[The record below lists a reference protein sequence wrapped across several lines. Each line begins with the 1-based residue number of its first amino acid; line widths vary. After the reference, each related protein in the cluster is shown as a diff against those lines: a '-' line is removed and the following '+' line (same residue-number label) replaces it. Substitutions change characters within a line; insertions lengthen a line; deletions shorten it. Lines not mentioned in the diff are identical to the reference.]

1 MSTLVRELAGIAGEA
16 NVEAPV
22 PRAALRDAT
31 EAQAYAGRADALVRP
46 GSAREVAALL
56 AWCYEHDVPLTARG
70 GGSGFA
76 GGAAPEGGIVCSLER
91 MHAVRALEPEGWRM
105 HAEAGL
111 ATAHV
116 HRLAREN
123 GLWFPPDPGAAE
135 QSQLGGN
142 IATNAGGPHAFK
154 YGVTGDWVMGLEA
167 VVAPGEVVRVG
178 GALRKDVAGYDLRG
192 LLVGSEGT
200 LGIVTAAWL
209 RLIPAPEA
217 ALPVIGLYPD
227 TEAGA
232 AAVQNALAS
241 GAIPAALEFLDAGAL
256 AAAAGLP
263 VDGGSGG
270 AGFAVLAEADGQL
283 AGAQADRDTLA
294 EALGEG
300 ALAVHTPEPAALWR
314 WRAGVSHAVTAQRG
328 GKLSEDVAVPVER
341 LAEAVRGTV
350 EIGARHGLEACSWGH
365 AGDGNVHATFLLDP
379 SDDGQRER
387 AAAAAEELFDLALEL
402 GGTLSGEHGLGRLK
416 AHRLADQLDPATLAL
431 QRAVKDALDP
441 KGLLN
446 PGAKLRGTRAA

>member
-1 MSTLVRELAGIAGEA
+1 MSALQAELAGLVGEA
-16 NVEAPV
+16 NVEIPV

-31 EAQAYAGRADALVRP
+31 EAQAYAGHADALVRP
-46 GSAREVAALL
+46 ADAGEVAAVL
-56 AWCYEHDVPLTARG
+56 AWCYAHDVALTARG
-70 GGSGFA
+70 GGSGYA
-76 GGAAPEGGIVCSLER
+76 GGATPEGGVVCSLER
-91 MHAVRALEPEGWRM
+91 LTAVRALEPEGWRM

-111 ATAHV
+111 LTAHV

-154 YGVTGDWVMGLEA
+154 YGVTGNWVTGLEA
-167 VVAPGEVVRVG
+167 VVAPGEVVHLG
-178 GALRKDVAGYDLRG
+178 GPVRKDVAGYDLRG
-192 LLVGSEGT
+192 LLIGSEGT

-217 ALPVIGLYPD
+217 ALPVIGLYAD
-227 TEAGA
+227 AEAGA
-232 AAVQNALAS
+232 AAVQAALAS
-241 GAIPAALEFLDAGAL
+241 GAVPAALEFLDAGAL
-256 AAAAGLP
+256 AAAPGLP
-263 VDGGSGG
+263 VDGAAGD
-270 AGFAVLAEADGQL
+270 AGFAVLAEADGPT
-283 AGAQADRDTLA
+283 AGAAADRDALA
-294 EALGEG
+294 EALEDG

-314 WRAGVSHAVTAQRG
+314 WRSGVSHAVVAQRG
-328 GKLSEDVAVPVER
+328 GKLSEDVGIPVER
-341 LAEAVRGTV
+341 LAEAVQGTV
-350 EIGARHGLEACSWGH
+350 EIGARHGLPACSWGH
-365 AGDGNVHATFLLDP
+365 AGDGNLHSTFMLDP
-379 SDDGQRER
+379 GESEDRTR
-387 AAAAAEELFDLALEL
+387 AAAAAEELFDLALSL

-446 PGAKLRGTRAA
+446 PGAKLRDARAA

>member
-1 MSTLVRELAGIAGEA
+1 MTTLVRELAGIAGAA

-46 GSAREVAALL
+46 GSADEVAALL
-56 AWCYEHDVPLTARG
+56 AWCYAHDVPLTARG

-76 GGAAPEGGIVCSLER
+76 GGATPEGGIVCSLER
-91 MHAVRALEPEGWRM
+91 MHAVRALQPEGWRM

-167 VVAPGEVVRVG
+167 IVAPGEVVRVG

-192 LLVGSEGT
+192 LLIGSEGT

-217 ALPVIGLYPD
+217 ALPVVGLYPD
-227 TEAGA
+227 AETGA

-263 VDGGSGG
+263 VDAGTGG
-270 AGFAVLAEADGQL
+270 AGFAVLAEADGPL

-294 EALGEG
+294 GALEDG
-300 ALAVHTPEPAALWR
+300 ALAVHTPEPEALWR
-314 WRAGVSHAVTAQRG
+314 WRSGVSHAVVAQRG

-341 LAEAVRGTV
+341 LAEAVRGTIA
-350 EIGARHGLEACSWGH
+350 IGARHGLAACSWGH

-379 SDDGQRER
+379 GDEGERER
-387 AAAAAEELFDLALEL
+387 AAAAAEELFDIALEL

-431 QRAVKDALDP
+431 QRAVKAALDP

-446 PGAKLRGTRAA
+446 PGAKLRETRAA

>member
-46 GSAREVAALL
+46 GSAQEVAALL

-167 VVAPGEVVRVG
+167 VVAPGQVVRVG

-227 TEAGA
+227 AEAGA

-263 VDGGSGG
+263 VDGGTGG
-270 AGFAVLAEADGQL
+270 AGFAVLAEADGPL

-300 ALAVHTPEPAALWR
+300 ALAVHAPEPAALWR

-379 SDDGQRER
+379 GDAGERER
-387 AAAAAEELFDLALEL
+387 AVAAAEELFDLALEL

-431 QRAVKDALDP
+431 QRVVKDALDP